1 MPDENDIEYTFDIFR
16 VLQTLFIRASGD
28 GRMSTDPTG
37 VFSDFAN
44 NTFEWL
50 VSTWQLLIVFGI
62 FSSLM
67 LIFGIIY
74 AYMRYGRLSEIEAE
88 GLRNAELL
96 YDEMYRKS
104 DSQNR
109 RWLDVE
115 KHINSDVPNDWKL
128 SIIEADIMLD
138 ELLEAAG
145 FAGVTIGDKLK
156 SASPT
161 AFQNINQAWRAHQV
175 RNQIAHQGSDFVL
188 TKKMAQETISQYKM
202 VFKEFGL
209 I

>member
-28 GRMSTDPTG
+28 GRISTDPTG
-37 VFSDFAN
+37 AFSDFAN